1 MNLFVFYSFLLVLGG
16 ASDIRVTR
24 VGDAEDTD
32 TEVTT
37 AGSAEVDV
45 GATVVVDVGLRK
57 VSVVLNL
64 RTHKRRAVVG
74 DDHKLGLALAEGLEG
89 LVEAEAVLAALHDEG
104 ELGVDTLLGLLLFL
118 DDHFDFE
125 AKVCFILSKRIRFF
139 IIILFIIFC
148 WVC

>member
-1 MNLFVFYSFLLVLGG
+1 MGAFYSFLLLLGG
-16 ASDIRVTR
+16 SASDIRVTR

-45 GATVVVDVGLRK
+45 GAAVVVDVGLGK

-64 RTHKRRAVVG
+64 GADKRGAVVG
-74 DDHKLGLALAEGLEG
+74 DDHKLGLARAEGLES
-89 LVEAEAVLAALHDEG
+89 LVETKAVLAALHDEG

-118 DDHFDFE
+118 DDHC
-125 AKVCFILSKRIRFF
+125 V
-139 IIILFIIFC
+139 
-148 WVC
+148 